1 MIKGLPT
8 FILITCILCV
18 SSCSRQT
25 LRPIDVAKEIFK
37 PGTSSKFIDEHS
49 TGDYNGHPN
58 GHDIPNDVN
67 ASFLIIHQAARKA
80 VINMT
85 LLDNNGKATDK
96 YLFFMKEDSR
106 WKMYALATPTL
117 ARLHERIKNEMEALT
132 ADQLDSLLAIYQ
144 HQENPQYKSKEEFYF
159 ILNSLRLKLAPDD
172 SLVAHFQRHKAAFNQ
187 LLKEV
192 NATPKSPETETPTL
206 VNTRTAAYNPLLIS
220 NVTTGGFL
228 PAECIDFHILNDQV
242 GYLYTPNKKYLP
254 ELRPDKVMMLRALG
268 NGWYL
273 YKVAIYL

>member
-8 FILITCILCV
+8 FILIACILCA
-18 SSCSRQT
+18 SSCSRKT
-25 LRPIDVAKEIFK
+25 LRPIDVAKEIFN
-37 PGTSSKFIDEHS
+37 PQTSPEFIKEHV
-49 TGDYNGHPN
+49 TGDYSGHPN
-58 GHDIPNDVN
+58 GHDIPSDVN
-67 ASFLIIHQAARKA
+67 VSFLIIHQTTKEA
-80 VINMT
+80 VVNMT
-85 LLDNNGKATDK
+85 LLDNNGKATDR
-96 YLFFMKEDSR
+96 YLFFTKDSSR
-106 WKMYALATPTL
+106 WKMYALTTPTL
-117 ARLHERIKNEMEALT
+117 ARMHERIKNEMEAIS
-132 ADQLDSLLAIYQ
+132 ADQLDSLLAE
-144 HQENPQYKSKEEFYF
+144 ENPPYKSKEDFYF
-159 ILNSLRLKLAPDD
+159 TLNSLRLKLAPDD

-192 NATPKSPETETPTL
+192 NATSKSTETDAPTL

-242 GYLYTPNKKYLP
+242 GYLYTRNKKYLP

-273 YKVAIYL
+273 YKVNIYL